1 MTKLTKKKKQLL
13 ELVNPENTY
22 SLEEAMNIFQTV
34 KSNKFDESVD
44 IALRL
49 GIDPGKSDQNV
60 RGAITLP
67 HSLGKTVTVA
77 VFADGDQAKEA
88 NDAGADF
95 VGMED
100 LAEKFKKE
108 EIEVDVVISSQ
119 AAMKIVG
126 QLGQVLGPKG
136 LMPNPK
142 TGTVTEKVGEAINNA
157 KSGQVRFRTDKNG
170 ILHGCIGKVSFTSS
184 QIQENAAA
192 MLEEVKKLKPAT
204 AKGAYIRSVALS
216 STMGPGVKVTPASLV
231 VV

>member
-1 MTKLTKKKKQLL
+1 MTKLTKKKKQLM

-88 NDAGADF
+88 NEAGAEF

-119 AAMKIVG
+119 AAMKVVG

-142 TGTVTEKVGEAINNA
+142 TGTVTEKVGEAVNNA

-170 ILHGCIGKVSFTSS
+170 ILHGCIGKVSFSSS

-216 STMGPGVKVTPASLV
+216 STMGPGVKVSPTSLV
-231 VV
+231 V

>member
-1 MTKLTKKKKQLL
+1 
-13 ELVNPENTY
+13 
-22 SLEEAMNIFQTV
+22 MNIFHTV

-108 EIEVDVVISSQ
+108 EIDVDVVISSQ

-170 ILHGCIGKVSFTSS
+170 ILHGCIGKVSFSSS

-204 AKGAYIRSVALS
+204 AKGSYIRSVALS

-231 VV
+231 V

>member
-1 MTKLTKKKKQLL
+1 MTRLTKKKKQLF
-13 ELVNPENTY
+13 ELVDPENTY
-22 SLEEAMNIFQTV
+22 SLEEAVSIFQSV

-77 VFADGDQAKEA
+77 VFADGDQAKDA
-88 NDAGADF
+88 NEAGADF

-108 EIEVDVVISSQ
+108 EIEVDVVIASQ
-119 AAMKIVG
+119 AAMKIVS

-142 TGTVTEKVGEAINNA
+142 TGTVTDKVGEAINNA

-170 ILHGCIGKVSFTSS
+170 ILHGCIGKVSFSS
-184 QIQENAAA
+184 TQIQENAAA

-204 AKGAYIRSVALS
+204 AKGAYIRSIALS
-216 STMGPGVKVTPASLV
+216 STMGPGVKVAPSSLV
-231 VV
+231 V

>member
-1 MTKLTKKKKQLL
+1 MTNLTKKKKQLL
-13 ELVNPENTY
+13 ELVNPENIY
-22 SLEEAMNIFQTV
+22 SLDEAMNIFQEV
-34 KSNKFDESVD
+34 KSTKFDESVD
-44 IALRL
+44 IAIRL
-49 GIDPGKSDQNV
+49 GVDPGKSDQNV

-67 HSLGKTVTVA
+67 HSLGKTVAVA

-88 NDAGADF
+88 EDAGADF

-108 EIEVDVVISSQ
+108 EIEADVVISSQ

-126 QLGQVLGPKG
+126 QLGQILGPKG

-170 ILHGCIGKVSFTSS
+170 ILHGCIGKVSFTSN
-184 QIQENAAA
+184 QIQENAAV

-204 AKGAYIRSVALS
+204 AKGSYIKSVALS

-231 VV
+231 V

>member
-1 MTKLTKKKKQLL
+1 MTRLTKTKKQLL

-49 GIDPGKSDQNV
+49 GNDPGKSDQNV

-108 EIEVDVVISSQ
+108 EIDVDVVISSQ

-170 ILHGCIGKVSFTSS
+170 ILHGCIGKVSFSSS

-231 VV
+231 V

>member
-13 ELVNPENTY
+13 ELVDPENTY
-22 SLEEAMNIFQTV
+22 SLEEAMNIFQSV
-34 KSNKFDESVD
+34 KSGKFDESVD

-77 VFADGDQAKEA
+77 VFADGDQAKDA

-170 ILHGCIGKVSFTSS
+170 ILHGCIGKVSFSSS

-216 STMGPGVKVTPASLV
+216 STMGPGVKVSPTSLV
-231 VV
+231 V

>member
-13 ELVNPENTY
+13 ELVDPENTY
-22 SLEEAMNIFQTV
+22 SLEEAMNIFQSV

-49 GIDPGKSDQNV
+49 GVDPGKSDQNV

-170 ILHGCIGKVSFTSS
+170 ILHGCIGKVSFSSS

-216 STMGPGVKVTPASLV
+216 STMGPGVKVSPTSLV
-231 VV
+231 V

>member
-13 ELVNPENTY
+13 ELVDPENTY
-22 SLEEAMNIFQTV
+22 SLEEAMSIFQTI

-108 EIEVDVVISSQ
+108 EIDVDVVISSQ

-170 ILHGCIGKVSFTSS
+170 ILHGCIGKVSFSSS

-192 MLEEVKKLKPAT
+192 MLEEVKKLKPAS
-204 AKGAYIRSVALS
+204 AKGSYIRSVALS

-231 VV
+231 I

>member
-1 MTKLTKKKKQLL
+1 MTRLTKKKKQLL

-44 IALRL
+44 MALRL

-108 EIEVDVVISSQ
+108 EIDVDVVISSQ

-170 ILHGCIGKVSFTSS
+170 ILHGCIGKVSFSSS

-231 VV
+231 V

>member
-1 MTKLTKKKKQLL
+1 MSKLTKKKKQLL
-13 ELVNPENTY
+13 ELVDPENIY

-34 KSNKFDESVD
+34 KSNRFDESVD

-67 HSLGKTVTVA
+67 HSLGKKVTVA
-77 VFADGDQAKEA
+77 VFADGDQAKDASE
-88 NDAGADF
+88 AGADF
-95 VGMED
+95 IGMED

-142 TGTVTEKVGEAINNA
+142 TGTVTEKIGEAINNA

-170 ILHGCIGKVSFTSS
+170 ILHGCIGKVSFSAT

-204 AKGAYIRSVALS
+204 AKGAYIRSIALN
-216 STMGPGVKVTPASLV
+216 STMGPGVKIAPSSLV
-231 VV
+231 V

>member
-1 MTKLTKKKKQLL
+1 MTRLTKKKKQLF
-13 ELVNPENTY
+13 ELVDPENTY
-22 SLEEAMNIFQTV
+22 SLEEAVSIFQSV

-77 VFADGDQAKEA
+77 VFADGDQAKDA
-88 NDAGADF
+88 NEAGADF

-108 EIEVDVVISSQ
+108 EIEVDVVIASQ

-142 TGTVTEKVGEAINNA
+142 TGTVTDKVGEAINNA

-170 ILHGCIGKVSFTSS
+170 ILHGCIGKVSFSS
-184 QIQENAAA
+184 TQIQENAAA

-204 AKGAYIRSVALS
+204 AKGAYIRSIALS
-216 STMGPGVKVTPASLV
+216 STMGPGVKVAPASLV
-231 VV
+231 V

>member
-1 MTKLTKKKKQLL
+1 MTRLTKKKKQLL

-22 SLEEAMNIFQTV
+22 SLEEAMDIFQTV

-88 NDAGADF
+88 NDAGADY

-108 EIEVDVVISSQ
+108 EIDVDVVISSQ

-170 ILHGCIGKVSFTSS
+170 ILHGCIGKVSFSSS

-231 VV
+231 V

>member
-1 MTKLTKKKKQLL
+1 MTKLTKKKKLL
-13 ELVNPENTY
+13 MEILNPENTY
-22 SLEEAMNIFQTV
+22 SLEEAINIFQQV
-34 KSNKFDESVD
+34 KSSKFDESID

-49 GIDPGKSDQNV
+49 GVDPGKSDQNV

-67 HSLGKTVTVA
+67 HSLGKKVTVA

-88 NDAGADF
+88 SDAGADF

-100 LAEKFKKE
+100 LSDKFKKE

-170 ILHGCIGKVSFTSS
+170 ILHGCIGKVSFSS
-184 QIQENAAA
+184 NQIQENAAA

-204 AKGAYIRSVALS
+204 AKGAYIQSVALS
-216 STMGPGVKVTPASLV
+216 STMGPGVKVAPASLV
-231 VV
+231 V

>member
-1 MTKLTKKKKQLL
+1 MTKLTKKKKALM
-13 ELVNPENTY
+13 ELVDPESIY
-22 SLEEAMNIFQTV
+22 SLEEAMNIFQKV

-67 HSLGKTVTVA
+67 HSLGKTVYVA

-108 EIEVDVVISSQ
+108 EIDVDVVISSQ
-119 AAMKIVG
+119 TAMKIVG

-142 TGTVTEKVGEAINNA
+142 IGTVTEKVGEAINNA
-157 KSGQVRFRTDKNG
+157 KSGQVRFRTDKSG
-170 ILHGCIGKVSFTSS
+170 ILHGCIGKVSFSS
-184 QIQENAAA
+184 KQIQENAAA
-192 MLEEVKKLKPAT
+192 MLEEVKKLKPAS
-204 AKGAYIRSVALS
+204 AKGSYIRSVALS

-231 VV
+231 V

>member
-1 MTKLTKKKKQLL
+1 MEIL
-13 ELVNPENTY
+13 NPENTY
-22 SLEEAMNIFQTV
+22 SLEEAINIFQQV
-34 KSNKFDESVD
+34 KSSKFDESID

-49 GIDPGKSDQNV
+49 GVDPGKSDQNV

-67 HSLGKTVTVA
+67 HSLGKKVTVA

-88 NDAGADF
+88 SDAGADF

-100 LAEKFKKE
+100 LSEKFKKE

-142 TGTVTEKVGEAINNA
+142 NGTVTEEGGGASNK
-157 KSGQVRFRTDKNG
+157 
-170 ILHGCIGKVSFTSS
+170 GK
-184 QIQENAAA
+184 
-192 MLEEVKKLKPAT
+192 
-204 AKGAYIRSVALS
+204 
-216 STMGPGVKVTPASLV
+216 
-231 VV
+231 

>member
-13 ELVNPENTY
+13 ELVDPENTY
-22 SLEEAMNIFQTV
+22 SLEEAMNIFQTI

-77 VFADGDQAKEA
+77 VFSDGDQAKEA

-108 EIEVDVVISSQ
+108 EIDVDVVISSQ

-142 TGTVTEKVGEAINNA
+142 TGTVTEKVGEAIKNA

-170 ILHGCIGKVSFTSS
+170 ILHGCIGKVSFSSS

-204 AKGAYIRSVALS
+204 AKGSYIRSVALS

-231 VV
+231 V

>member
-13 ELVNPENTY
+13 ELVDPENTY

-34 KSNKFDESVD
+34 KSDKFDESVD

-49 GIDPGKSDQNV
+49 GIDTGKSDQNV

-77 VFADGDQAKEA
+77 VFADGDQEKEA

-108 EIEVDVVISSQ
+108 EIDVDVVISSQ

-142 TGTVTEKVGEAINNA
+142 TGTVTEKIGEAINNA

-170 ILHGCIGKVSFTSS
+170 ILHGCIGKVSFSSS

-204 AKGAYIRSVALS
+204 AKGSYIRSVALS

-231 VV
+231 V

>member
-13 ELVNPENTY
+13 ELVDPENTY

-77 VFADGDQAKEA
+77 VFADGDHAKEA

-108 EIEVDVVISSQ
+108 EIDVDVVISSQ

-170 ILHGCIGKVSFTSS
+170 ILHGCIGKVSFSSS

-204 AKGAYIRSVALS
+204 AKGSYIRSVALS
-216 STMGPGVKVTPASLV
+216 STMGPGVKVAPASLV
-231 VV
+231 V

>member
-13 ELVNPENTY
+13 ELVDPENTY
-22 SLEEAMNIFQTV
+22 SLEEAMNIFQSV
-34 KSNKFDESVD
+34 KSGKFDESVD

-49 GIDPGKSDQNV
+49 GVDPGKSDQNV

-170 ILHGCIGKVSFTSS
+170 ILHGCIGKVSFSSS

-216 STMGPGVKVTPASLV
+216 STMGPGVKVSSTSLV
-231 VV
+231 V

>member
-13 ELVNPENTY
+13 ELVDPENTY
-22 SLEEAMNIFQTV
+22 SLEEAMNIFQSV
-34 KSNKFDESVD
+34 KSGKFDESVD

-77 VFADGDQAKEA
+77 VFADGDQAKDA
-88 NDAGADF
+88 SDAGADF

-170 ILHGCIGKVSFTSS
+170 ILHGCIGKVSFSSS

-204 AKGAYIRSVALS
+204 AKGSYIRSVALS
-216 STMGPGVKVTPASLV
+216 STMGPGVKVAPASLV
-231 VV
+231 V

>member
-1 MTKLTKKKKQLL
+1 MSKLTKKKKQLL
-13 ELVNPENTY
+13 ELVDPENTY
-22 SLEEAMNIFQTV
+22 SLEEAMNIFQSV

-67 HSLGKTVTVA
+67 HSLGKLVTIA
-77 VFADGDQAKEA
+77 VFADGDQAKDA
-88 NDAGADF
+88 NKAGADF

-100 LAEKFKKE
+100 LAEKFKNE
-108 EIEVDVVISSQ
+108 EINVDVVISSQ
-119 AAMKIVG
+119 TAMKIVG

-142 TGTVTEKVGEAINNA
+142 TGTVTDKVGEAINNA

-170 ILHGCIGKVSFTSS
+170 ILHGCIGKVSFSAS

-231 VV
+231 L

>member
-13 ELVNPENTY
+13 ELVDPENIY

-34 KSNKFDESVD
+34 KSNKFDESLD

-108 EIEVDVVISSQ
+108 EIDVDVVISSQ

-170 ILHGCIGKVSFTSS
+170 ILHGCIGKVSFSSS

-204 AKGAYIRSVALS
+204 AKGSYIRSVALS

-231 VV
+231 V

>member
-1 MTKLTKKKKQLL
+1 
-13 ELVNPENTY
+13 
-22 SLEEAMNIFQTV
+22 MNIFQSV

-77 VFADGDQAKEA
+77 VFADGDQAKDA
-88 NDAGADF
+88 NEAGADF
-95 VGMED
+95 VGMDD

-170 ILHGCIGKVSFTSS
+170 ILHGCIGKVSFSSS

-216 STMGPGVKVTPASLV
+216 STMGPGVKVSPASFV
-231 VV
+231 V

>member
-1 MTKLTKKKKQLL
+1 MTRFTKKKKQLL
-13 ELVNPENTY
+13 ELVNPENIY
-22 SLEEAMNIFQTV
+22 SLEEAMNIFQSV

-60 RGAITLP
+60 RGAVTLP

-77 VFADGDQAKEA
+77 VFADGDQAKDA
-88 NDAGADF
+88 NKAGADF

-108 EIEVDVVISSQ
+108 EIEVDVVIASQ

-170 ILHGCIGKVSFTSS
+170 ILHGCIGKVSFSS
-184 QIQENAAA
+184 TQIQENAVA

-204 AKGAYIRSVALS
+204 AKGAYIRSIALS
-216 STMGPGVKVTPASLV
+216 STMGPGVKVAPASLV
-231 VV
+231 V

>member
-13 ELVNPENTY
+13 ELVDPENIY
-22 SLEEAMNIFQTV
+22 SLEEAMSIFQSV
-34 KSNKFDESVD
+34 KSNNFDESVD

-77 VFADGDQAKEA
+77 VFADGDQAKDA
-88 NDAGADF
+88 NEAGADF
-95 VGMED
+95 VGMDD

-170 ILHGCIGKVSFTSS
+170 ILHGCIGKVSFSS
-184 QIQENAAA
+184 TQIQENAAA

-204 AKGAYIRSVALS
+204 AKGAYIRSIALS
-216 STMGPGVKVTPASLV
+216 STMGPGVKVAPASLV
-231 VV
+231 V

>member
-216 STMGPGVKVTPASLV
+216 STMGPGVKVTPASLTI
-231 VV
+231 

>member
-1 MTKLTKKKKQLL
+1 MTKLTKKKKLL
-13 ELVNPENTY
+13 MEILNPENTY
-22 SLEEAMNIFQTV
+22 TLEEAINIFQQV
-34 KSNKFDESVD
+34 KSSKFDESID

-49 GIDPGKSDQNV
+49 GVDPGKSDQNV

-67 HSLGKTVTVA
+67 HSLGKKVTVA

-88 NDAGADF
+88 SDAGADF

-100 LAEKFKKE
+100 LSEKFKKE
-108 EIEVDVVISSQ
+108 EIDVDVVISSQ

-142 TGTVTEKVGEAINNA
+142 SGTVTEKVGEAINNA

-170 ILHGCIGKVSFTSS
+170 ILHGCIGKVSFSS
-184 QIQENAAA
+184 NQIQENAAA

-204 AKGAYIRSVALS
+204 AKGAYIQSVALS
-216 STMGPGVKVTPASLV
+216 STMGPGVKVAPASLV
-231 VV
+231 V

>member
-1 MTKLTKKKKQLL
+1 MTNLTKKKKQLL
-13 ELVNPENTY
+13 ELVNPENIY
-22 SLEEAMNIFQTV
+22 SLDEAMNIFQEV
-34 KSNKFDESVD
+34 KSTKFDESVD
-44 IALRL
+44 IAIRL
-49 GIDPGKSDQNV
+49 GVDPGKSDQNV

-67 HSLGKTVTVA
+67 HSLGKTVAVA
-77 VFADGDQAKEA
+77 VFADGDQAREA
-88 NDAGADF
+88 EDAGADF

-108 EIEVDVVISSQ
+108 EIEADVVISSQ

-170 ILHGCIGKVSFTSS
+170 ILHGCIGKVSFTSN
-184 QIQENAAA
+184 QIQENAAV
-192 MLEEVKKLKPAT
+192 MLEEVKKLKPAS
-204 AKGAYIRSVALS
+204 AKGSYIKSVALS

-231 VV
+231 L

>member
-1 MTKLTKKKKQLL
+1 MTKLTKKKKILIEIL
-13 ELVNPENTY
+13 NPENIY
-22 SLEEAMNIFQTV
+22 SLEEAINIFQQV
-34 KSNKFDESVD
+34 KSSKFDESID

-49 GIDPGKSDQNV
+49 GVDPGKSDQNV

-67 HSLGKTVTVA
+67 HSLGKKVTVA

-88 NDAGADF
+88 SDAGADF

-100 LAEKFKKE
+100 LSEKFKKE
-108 EIEVDVVISSQ
+108 EIDVDVVISSQ

-142 TGTVTEKVGEAINNA
+142 SGTVTEKVGEAINNA

-170 ILHGCIGKVSFTSS
+170 ILHGCIGKVSFSS
-184 QIQENAAA
+184 NQIQENAAA

-204 AKGAYIRSVALS
+204 AKGAYIQSVALS
-216 STMGPGVKVTPASLV
+216 STMGPGVKVAPASLV
-231 VV
+231 V

>member
-1 MTKLTKKKKQLL
+1 MSKFTKKKKQLL
-13 ELVNPENTY
+13 ELVDPENTY

-95 VGMED
+95 VGMDD

-108 EIEVDVVISSQ
+108 EIDVDVVISSQ
-119 AAMKIVG
+119 AAMKVVG

-170 ILHGCIGKVSFTSS
+170 ILHGCIGKVSFSSS

-216 STMGPGVKVTPASLV
+216 STMGPGVKVSPASFV
-231 VV
+231 V